1 VSEPIV
7 TRLRDVEAAPG
18 SVEAEGVELL
28 QSRERREPTAAAKT
42 RVRAALEA
50 RARGGATPA
59 RWRPALVA
67 GVLVVGLA
75 ASGVSFGRQWVG
87 EGYRRLM
94 IWIQPLSRPPEEA
107 PPPRPA
113 RAAPAAPSD
122 VVLVEPLSPPPVAP
136 APVREHARA
145 SRVEAPRARVP
156 ASRPIPVVDDEPT
169 LVATAM
175 RALRHDHD
183 AELAAGLL
191 DDYLRRWP
199 NGALIEEALAL
210 AIEAA
215 NARGDA
221 RARVFAA
228 EYVGRFPSG
237 RFGEAARRTL
247 ARPAP

>member
-7 TRLRDVEAAPG
+7 TRLKEVEAAPG

-28 QSRERREPTAAAKT
+28 RSRERREPTAAAKT

-50 RARGGATPA
+50 RGRGGPVA
-59 RWRPALVA
+59 RWRLAFVA
-67 GVLVVGLA
+67 GVLVAGLA

-94 IWIQPLSRPPEEA
+94 SWIQPLPPAPEVEA
-107 PPPRPA
+107 PPTRSARLAPA
-113 RAAPAAPSD
+113 EPSEAAPVEPPAPPAAPS
-122 VVLVEPLSPPPVAP
+122 
-136 APVREHARA
+136 VREHVRPA
-145 SRVEAPRARVP
+145 RVEVPRTRA
-156 ASRPIPVVDDEPT
+156 AGARPIPVVDDEPT

-221 RARVFAA
+221 RAPAFAA
-228 EYVGRFPSG
+228 EYVRRFPSG